1 MNDELLK
8 EILQELRFQS
18 RVLAKLFNLTA
29 KTATPCGE
37 KKETPKIPPEVLAMI
52 EGMAPAVKGTP
63 MEKTFDNFANF
74 LKGKTDGN

>member
-1 MNDELLK
+1 MTEKILT
-8 EILQELRFQS
+8 EILEELRWQS
-18 RVLAKLFNLTA
+18 KVIEKLFNLTA
-29 KTATPCGE
+29 QMAVPCGQ
-37 KKETPKIPPEVLAMI
+37 KKEAPKIPPEVLAMI